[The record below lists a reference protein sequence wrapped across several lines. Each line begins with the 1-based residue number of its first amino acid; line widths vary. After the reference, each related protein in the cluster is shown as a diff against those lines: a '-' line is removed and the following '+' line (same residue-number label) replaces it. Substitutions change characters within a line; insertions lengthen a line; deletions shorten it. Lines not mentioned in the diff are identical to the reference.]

1 MNKLPLINTGGNVG
15 SASWMIADQVFRFNK
30 IVLLGMDYS
39 YYIDT
44 PISSTQYYDAIEK
57 VTKDKIEM
65 RKFYKKIVNPHMK
78 KSFYTDHVYLWYRK
92 NFFEMVDNTDSL
104 SVRKNTPLAET
115 DISISIIR
123 LIKFLTFIFL
133 GLSPVPLPLINIS
146 VSGSI
151 A

>member
-15 SASWMIADQVFRFNK
+15 SASWMIADQVFGFEN

-65 RKFYKKIVNPHMK
+65 RKFYKKITNPHMK
-78 KSFYTDHVYLWYRK
+78 KLFIQIMFICGTEK
-92 NFFEMVDNTDSL
+92 IFEMIENTDS
-104 SVRKNTPLAET
+104 
-115 DISISIIR
+115 
-123 LIKFLTFIFL
+123 
-133 GLSPVPLPLINIS
+133 SP
-146 VSGSI
+146 
-151 A
+151 